1 MKTIQPT
8 FDWAKLDNKPIRGL
22 RANTVIADDYQEIDM
37 HDSDVDRMLE
47 KGALEIDK
55 TTTLSF
61 AITSDKKFR
70 ISILEHTKGN
80 TVSGPGQDKQLYVDM
95 PEADL
100 ITLSKEFP
108 EFVKKME
115 EINA

>member
-8 FDWAKLDNKPIRGL
+8 FDWAKLDNKPIRGY
-22 RANTVIADDYQEIDM
+22 RANTIIADEVQEGAM
-37 HDSDVDRMLE
+37 YDSDVDRMLE

-70 ISILEHTKGN
+70 ISIREVDTDHVGKE
-80 TVSGPGQDKQLYVDM
+80 LYVDM
-95 PEADL
+95 PKQDL
-100 ITLSKEFP
+100 ITLSREFP
-108 EFVKKME
+108 EFLKKME